1 MNRRK
6 PIGEGKIA
14 DTEGKGYLVGLGNG
28 ARLEKSQWRAGHRAP
43 RLQVRLRRTGEG
55 GRERRGGKAHGHHG
69 RRGKA
74 QKEGAGPFDI
84 NAHGS
89 ADPLGDVPGG
99 QCVIWEH
106 RKAVNGAVTKSV
118 SD

>member
-6 PIGEGKIA
+6 PIGEGKMA

-28 ARLEKSQWRAGHRAP
+28 AHLEKSQWRTGHRAP

-55 GRERRGGKAHGHHG
+55 GEERHTGIPGEEG
-69 RRGKA
+69 RRT
-74 QKEGAGPFDI
+74 KEGAGPFDV
-84 NAHGS
+84 NAHGN

-106 RKAVNGAVTKSV
+106 GNALNGAVIKSV
-118 SD
+118 SN